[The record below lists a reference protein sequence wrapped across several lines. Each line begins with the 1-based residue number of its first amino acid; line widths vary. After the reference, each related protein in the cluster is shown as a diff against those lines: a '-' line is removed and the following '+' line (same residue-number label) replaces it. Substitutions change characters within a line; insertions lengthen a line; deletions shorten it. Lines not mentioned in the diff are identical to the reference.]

1 MAAGPLEGGAVS
13 MAAAFDGHAGAGV
26 AAAAAS
32 LLPVWLAQAILRDG
46 NTTGGIGC
54 GGYVKCL
61 CIVPCQILLRLRVGA
76 SPGFAWLCC
85 CRHRHGLPQQ
95 PALLLQHDRNGGVY
109 PDAAPC
115 PPLSPTPP
123 GFTAECVRLD
133 NHLRLNRAEKSGSTA
148 AVALVTG
155 TTLVTANMGDSTI
168 LLVKGDGS
176 VVVLS
181 AQHNTLDEGEL
192 ARLQAEGAQLR
203 AVPKQGAPGGV
214 MHRIY
219 DAAGVQGLMCS
230 RWVTGG
236 DNGCALVCMWLK
248 GGGTGPWQLLT
259 AAALL
264 TSEVAVLLSLHA
276 HL

>member
-1 MAAGPLEGGAVS
+1 MLTPP
-13 MAAAFDGHAGAGV
+13 
-26 AAAAAS
+26 
-32 LLPVWLAQAILRDG
+32 PVW
-46 NTTGGIGC
+46 
-54 GGYVKCL
+54 
-61 CIVPCQILLRLRVGA
+61 
-76 SPGFAWLCC
+76 
-85 CRHRHGLPQQ
+85 
-95 PALLLQHDRNGGVY
+95 
-109 PDAAPC
+109 
-115 PPLSPTPP
+115 PPFSRTPP

-155 TTLVTANMGDSTI
+155 TTLVTANIGDSTI

-192 ARLQAEGAQLR
+192 ARLQAEGARLR
-203 AVPKQGAPGGV
+203 AFPKQGAPGGV

-236 DNGCALVCMWLK
+236 TTGVFRCVFC
-248 GGGTGPWQLLT
+248 GGGGGKRGETNRHSGTHFCCCCCCPHQQGGCPAEPASTPCVMYL
-259 AAALL
+259 
-264 TSEVAVLLSLHA
+264 
-276 HL
+276 